1 MRTGGDA
8 MNAPNPNSKPQP
20 PGSQQ
25 PKSLL
30 RNLGEF
36 VGHIAQ
42 GIKSEPSA
50 PQTPAAPV
58 APSTPPAAPTPEG
71 TVVRQ
76 EVMEQEVLTPEGKLV
91 LRRTIIDEVQRPA
104 K

>member
-1 MRTGGDA
+1 
-8 MNAPNPNSKPQP
+8 MNAPNPNSQPHQPHPQQP
-20 PGSQQ
+20 HPQQ

-42 GIKSEPSA
+42 GIKHDPNA
-50 PQTPAAPV
+50 PPPAAAPV
-58 APSTPPAAPTPEG
+58 APGTPPAAPIPEG

-76 EVMEQEVLTPEGKLV
+76 EVMEQEVQTPEGKLV

-104 K
+104 E

>member
-1 MRTGGDA
+1 
-8 MNAPNPNSKPQP
+8 MNAPNPNGQP
-20 PGSQQ
+20 PGPPTQRPQ
-25 PKSLL
+25 APPPKSLL

-36 VGHIAQ
+36 VGHIAH
-42 GIKSEPSA
+42 GIKTDPSA
-50 PQTPAAPV
+50 PAAASAPV
-58 APSTPPAAPTPEG
+58 VPSDPPAAPIPEG

-91 LRRTIIDEVQRPA
+91 LRRTIIDEVQRRA